1 MKVPFLDL
9 LSIHQELKAPLTEA
23 FERVLASGQYLLGPE
38 LAGFER
44 EFAAYAEVSYCVGVG
59 SGLDAL
65 HLLLKAYGIGPGDEV
80 LVPSNTFI
88 ATWLAVT
95 QTGATPVPVD
105 PVPST
110 YNIAPD
116 AVAAAVTPRTRAI
129 IPVHLF
135 GQPADM
141 DAINAV
147 ARQHGLV
154 VIEDAA
160 QAHGARYKGRRVGGL
175 GDAAAFSFYPGKNL
189 GALGD
194 GGAVLTNDAA
204 IAETVRRLRN
214 YGSLVKYEHELLG
227 YNTRLDELQA
237 AFLRAK
243 LARLDDWNW
252 RRNAVATQYSARLE
266 GSGLYLPVVPEW
278 AEPVWHLYVVRS
290 SRQEALRAHLDRR
303 GVSTLIHYPIPAHLQ
318 TCYASYHGCSLPVAE
333 TLAAEML
340 SLPMSP
346 FLSGEEVDAVVDA
359 IREFLQG

>member
-9 LSIHQELKAPLTEA
+9 LSTHQELKAPLTEA
-23 FERVLASGQYLLGPE
+23 FERVLASGQFLLGPE
-38 LAGFER
+38 LDGFER
-44 EFAAYAEVSYCVGVG
+44 DFATYAGASHCVGVG

-65 HLLLKAYGIGPGDEV
+65 HLLLKAYGIGPDDEV

-105 PVPST
+105 PGSST

-116 AVAAAVTPRTRAI
+116 SLAAAVTPRTRAI

-147 ARQHGLV
+147 AQRHGLV

-160 QAHGARYKGRRVGGL
+160 QAHGARYKGKRVGSL

-204 IAETVRRLRN
+204 IADTVRRLRN
-214 YGSLVKYEHELLG
+214 YGSRVKYEHELLG

-237 AFLRAK
+237 AFLRVK
-243 LARLDDWNW
+243 LARLDDWN
-252 RRNAVATQYSARLE
+252 RRRTAVAAQYSARLVDC
-266 GSGLYLPVVPEW
+266 GLCLPTVPEW

-290 SRQEALRAHLDRR
+290 SLREALRAHLDRR
-303 GVSTLIHYPIPAHLQ
+303 GISTLIHYPIPAHLQ
-318 TCYASYHGCSLPVAE
+318 SCYASYHGCRLPVAE
-333 TLAAEML
+333 TLAAEIL

-346 FLSGEEVDAVVDA
+346 FLSEAEVDAVVDA
-359 IREFLQG
+359 IREFPQG

>member
-9 LSIHQELKAPLTEA
+9 LSIHQELKVPLTEA

-116 AVAAAVTPRTRAI
+116 AMAAAVTTRTRAI

-204 IAETVRRLRN
+204 IADTVRRLRN

-237 AFLRAK
+237 AFLRVK

-290 SRQEALRAHLDRR
+290 SRREALRAHLDRR

-318 TCYASYHGCSLPVAE
+318 TCYASCHGCSLPVAE